1 MEYSSQPQKT
11 HPNEH
16 FPPADIYSETAVW
29 LCENRKTRFW
39 TRIHG
44 ALAQILKKYPAD
56 YRLKL
61 LSVKEQRHE
70 QPAATGE

>member
-1 MEYSSQPQKT
+1 MHNLPEPQPAHSQSQ
-11 HPNEH
+11 
-16 FPPADIYSETAVW
+16 PPADIYSETAVW
-29 LCENRKTRFW
+29 LCENRKTHFK

-61 LSVKEQRHE
+61 LSVKEPRHE
-70 QPAATGE
+70 QPAPDRQ

>member
-1 MEYSSQPQKT
+1 MDYSHQPQKALQDD
-11 HPNEH
+11 HR
-16 FPPADIYSETAVW
+16 PPADIYSETAVW
-29 LCENRKTRFW
+29 LCENRKTRFR